1 MHFSGTLFLA
11 VCQKRPTLA
20 ASRFRGSGSEKTASD
35 SETLRHIRRQIRG
48 KPGTN
53 RQKSGKTSGTSGRN
67 QAGKRKTGKPFVRF
81 RGMGY
86 ICATKFLRIMTKNNL
101 LSEQLNYNGA
111 SRTPTHLHV
120 CSYNATSV
128 ERHKTETADGLDL
141 LLKKEC
147 INWIQVHGLQNA
159 GTIRQVCERFNVDFL
174 TTQDI
179 LNANHLTKIEEH
191 DNYNVIILKLLSR
204 NQDGEY
210 LPQHLGIVQGDNFL
224 ITFTE
229 QETDFF
235 NEILSALDKN
245 VLKIRNRQSDY
256 LLSVILNSVMANFM
270 SVLSAMEDELDDLEE
285 RFLSSDSYEDP
296 GIDEIQTYRRNYRL
310 IKKCILPLKE
320 QINKLF
326 HTENQLLHKVNRPF
340 FNDVNDHLQFA
351 LQTLEGCRDMVGALI
366 DLYIS
371 SNDQRMNSIMKQ
383 LTVVSTIFIPL
394 TFLAGIWGMNFHF
407 MPELDWKYGYVYAWA
422 LMIVLA
428 VGIYYYFKHKKWY

>member
-1 MHFSGTLFLA
+1 
-11 VCQKRPTLA
+11 
-20 ASRFRGSGSEKTASD
+20 
-35 SETLRHIRRQIRG
+35 
-48 KPGTN
+48 
-53 RQKSGKTSGTSGRN
+53 
-67 QAGKRKTGKPFVRF
+67 
-81 RGMGY
+81 
-86 ICATKFLRIMTKNNL
+86 MTQNNL
-101 LSEQLNYNGA
+101 LSEQLKYNGD
-111 SRTPTHLHV
+111 SQTPTHLHL
-120 CSYNATSV
+120 CSYNAAIV
-128 ERHKTETADGLDL
+128 EKVKADTIEILGQS
-141 LLKKEC
+141 LKSDC
-147 INWIQVHGLQNA
+147 INWIQVHGLQNTA
-159 GTIRQVCERFNVDFL
+159 IVKQVCEHFNIDFL

-191 DNYNVIILKLLSR
+191 DNYNVVIIKLLFR
-204 NQDGEY
+204 NKDGEY
-210 LPQHLGIVQGDNFL
+210 SPQHLGIVQGENFL

-235 NEILSALDKN
+235 NEIHSAIEKN

-256 LLSVILNSVMANFM
+256 LLSVIMNSVMASFM
-270 SVLSAMEDELDDLEE
+270 SILSTMEDELDDLEE

-326 HTENQLLHKVNRPF
+326 HTENQLLHKANRPF

-394 TFLAGIWGMNFHF
+394 TFLAGIWGMNFGN
-407 MPELDWKYGYVYAWA
+407 MPELNWKYGYLCAWV